1 MKEVI
6 SPRIILGKSV
16 KDKVYSL
23 VSRSV
28 YCPVRSEMDI
38 SVSNLVDDSVYS
50 PIRSLT
56 KIIL

>member
-1 MKEVI
+1 MKTKI
-6 SPRIILGKSV
+6 TLGKSV

-38 SVSNLVDDSVYS
+38 SVSNLVEDSVYS
-50 PIRSLT
+50 PIRTLT
-56 KIIL
+56 NFIL